1 MQTMPHSSPPAH
13 VESRHWHWPLA
24 AALIP
29 LVATHIAYL
38 LSIAEGHV
46 PVCLPYWDGCTSI
59 SRAARHGSGNLVFK
73 LLMLP
78 CALVQARLWWLAA
91 QTQSSGAGSLRM
103 LGIFAALALACYVSF
118 LGVEA
123 EYTRWLRRYGAL
135 LYFASTFLAQIIFVR
150 GCWQDEGIRPWPLRL
165 MLGACV
171 LLLILG
177 LSSTAVTILTTDPAL
192 KDRLE
197 NAIEWQL
204 GALFTVWFLAMA
216 WLWRGGHRTA
226 AAVAR

>member
-1 MQTMPHSSPPAH
+1 MVPPRFPTH
-13 VESRHWHWPLA
+13 PRSGDWYWPLG

-29 LVATHIAYL
+29 LFAAHAAYL
-38 LSIAEGHV
+38 LSIAAGHV
-46 PVCLPYWDGCTSI
+46 PACLPYWEGCTSI
-59 SRAARHGSGNLVFK
+59 SRAARHGDGNLVFK

-78 CALVQARLWWLAA
+78 CALIQGRLWWLAA
-91 QTQSSGAGSLRM
+91 RSARTGAGFLRA
-103 LGIFAALALACYVSF
+103 LGVFGALALACYVIF

-135 LYFASTFLAQIIFVR
+135 LYFASTYLAQILLVR
-150 GCWQDEGIRPWPLRL
+150 SYWLQAASRAWPLRL
-165 MLGACV
+165 MLVCCV

-177 LSSTAVTILTTDPAL
+177 LSSTAVTLLTTDPAL

-204 GALFTVWFLAMA
+204 GALFTVWFLALA
-216 WLWRGGHRTA
+216 RLWSS
-226 AAVAR
+226 ARRVS